1 MCLDKI
7 APVDV
12 EENNIIELQPE
23 ILASLLKDR
32 STGKTSSG
40 QRIKHI
46 LECQVFGFAPTQI
59 IFDIAMSY
67 IFGFDEGA
75 NKISRRNFFA
85 VDTLPWA
92 EKGELQKL
100 VNEKLGDRLE

>member
-32 STGKTSSG
+32 STGKN
-40 QRIKHI
+40 
-46 LECQVFGFAPTQI
+46 I
-59 IFDIAMSY
+59 I
-67 IFGFDEGA
+67 
-75 NKISRRNFFA
+75 
-85 VDTLPWA
+85 WA
-92 EKGELQKL
+92 TDKAY
-100 VNEKLGDRLE
+100 LGVPGIWLCSHTDHL